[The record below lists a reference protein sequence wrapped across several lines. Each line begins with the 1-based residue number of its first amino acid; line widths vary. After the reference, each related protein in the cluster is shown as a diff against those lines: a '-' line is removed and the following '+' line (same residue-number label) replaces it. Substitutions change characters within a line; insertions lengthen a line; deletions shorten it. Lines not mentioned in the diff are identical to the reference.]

1 MRPGGAVW
9 LVGMMGAGK
18 SAVGAALAGRLGLPF
33 ADVDHLVERS
43 AGRSVSEIFA
53 SEGEAGFRRRE
64 REAVEGLE
72 GQVGVFALG
81 GGAIAQPGMAAWLAA
96 RGTVVYLKAEAGTLL
111 DRMGDASERPLLGG
125 LTAVERRRRLEDL
138 LAARRPAYES
148 ARVVVSTDGRSVE
161 EVAKAVLAALE
172 EAS

>member
-33 ADVDHLVERS
+33 VDVDQLVERS
-43 AGRSVSEIFA
+43 AGRTISEIFA
-53 SEGEAGFRRRE
+53 GEGEAVFRRRE
-64 REAVEGLE
+64 REAVEGLA
-72 GQVGVFALG
+72 GRPGVFALG

-96 RGTVVYLKAEAGTLL
+96 RGTVVYLKAEAETLL
-111 DRMGDASERPLLGG
+111 QRIGDASERPLLGG
-125 LTAVERRRRLEDL
+125 LAPAERRRRLEEL
-138 LAARRPAYES
+138 LAARRGAYES
-148 ARVVVSTDGRSVE
+148 ARVVVETDGRSVA
-161 EVAKAVLAALE
+161 EVTKAVMAALE